1 MESSKYPLVLNVEYN
16 HVCYNIITD
25 IYILN
30 GEKEKKYRAFWDTGS
45 NKSIISP
52 RVVSDLSLAPIVDKD
67 VYLKTS
73 NKLSSHKSYEVDI
86 QCKRI
91 FTIATHVLC
100 TDMIEPDKYDVLIGM
115 DIISMGDFCI
125 SNYNGKTLF
134 SFRFPSINRVDL
146 ADTNWDKSALQKL
159 LSSSS

>member
-1 MESSKYPLVLNVEYN
+1 MENNKYPLVLNVEYN
-16 HVCYNIITD
+16 QVCYNIITD

-52 RVVSDLSLAPIVDKD
+52 KVVSDLSLEPLLEKD

-91 FTIATHVLC
+91 FTITTHVLC

-125 SNYNGKTLF
+125 SNYKGKTFF
-134 SFRFPSINRVDL
+134 SFRFPSINKVDL
-146 ADTNWDKSALQKL
+146 ADTDWDESALRGL
-159 LSSSS
+159 LSNNN

>member
-1 MESSKYPLVLNVEYN
+1 VENNKYPLVLNVEYN
-16 HVCYNIITD
+16 QVCYNIITD

-52 RVVSDLSLAPIVDKD
+52 KVVSDLSLEPLLEKD

-91 FTIATHVLC
+91 FTITTHVLC

-125 SNYNGKTLF
+125 SNYKGKTFF
-134 SFRFPSINRVDL
+134 SFRFPSINKVDL
-146 ADTNWDKSALQKL
+146 ADTDWDESALRGL
-159 LSSSS
+159 LSNNN